1 LLAYGIYRVGDLF
14 NVFADRYELVTLVP
28 SAAGLLEGSAVT
40 LAGQRVGQV
49 DEIEFLP
56 VTDGGPNHLSI
67 RFSVDEKVREHIRA
81 DSWARIR
88 TQGLLGD
95 KYIDI
100 TPGTAAY
107 AVLSPG
113 DTIPSLASVELE
125 DLLVIATETLDT
137 LQLLIS
143 DMRQISTALVR
154 GEGTLGHL
162 LTDATLYERMVAG
175 TTELRELLA
184 QINDGDG
191 TLGRI
196 IRDPALYEE
205 LTGAIARVDSVALLI
220 LEGEGTV
227 GRLLKDDELY
237 QRLLAV
243 VGRAD
248 TAIGTLGVAPH
259 DAGIA
264 SALLNVGQQVG
275 GSMGTALLST
285 LSASAV
291 TSFMAGKT
299 PTPAL
304 AEQAAV
310 HGFTTAFWWSAAIFV
325 VGAIVSAALFRS
337 GAPEVEPSAEP
348 VLAH

>member
-1 LLAYGIYRVGDLF
+1 MARRAIRRGGLDWSQARVGAFLIVALLLLAYGIYRVGDLF

-248 TAIGTLGVAPH
+248 TAIGKLG
-259 DAGIA
+259 G
-264 SALLNVGQQVG
+264 ALDGLANG
-275 GSMGTALLST
+275 GGTFQRMLTDPSLYDQLL
-285 LSASAV
+285 
-291 TSFMAGKT
+291 K
-299 PTPAL
+299 
-304 AEQAAV
+304 
-310 HGFTTAFWWSAAIFV
+310 
-325 VGAIVSAALFRS
+325 AIVDLQILIEEIRNNPRRFR
-337 GAPEVEPSAEP
+337 PEVRIDIF
-348 VLAH
+348 